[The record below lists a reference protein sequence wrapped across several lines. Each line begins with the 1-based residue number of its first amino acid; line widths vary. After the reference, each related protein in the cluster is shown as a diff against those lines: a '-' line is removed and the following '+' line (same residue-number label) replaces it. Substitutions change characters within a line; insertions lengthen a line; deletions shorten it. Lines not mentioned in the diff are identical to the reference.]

1 MPDPQRL
8 TKRSVVDA
16 KPVAGRVIFLWDGE
30 LRGVGCKIESAGTKS
45 FVLQYRN
52 AERRKRRMVL
62 GRFGVMTV
70 EQARDEARIKL
81 GEIAQGMDQ
90 ADDRQRERDGLT
102 NGQVCAWYL
111 PEAAATSDVRRGG
124 NTSAST

>member
-1 MPDPQRL
+1 MPDRACL
-8 TKRSVVDA
+8 TECIVVDA
-16 KPVAGRVIFLWDGE
+16 RPVAGRVIFPWDGE
-30 LRGVGCKIESAGTKS
+30 LRGFGFKIESAGTKS

-81 GEIAQGMDQ
+81 GEIAKGMDP
-90 ADDRQRERDGLT
+90 ADDRQRER
-102 NGQVCAWYL
+102 
-111 PEAAATSDVRRGG
+111 E
-124 NTSAST
+124 